1 MNHNM
6 GNMTF
11 LATRKRVLCKKLLK
25 NRNSMACISCGNIK
39 KRVQRKWLKGL
50 NVLTMLEI
58 MCYTAIY
65 R

>member
-1 MNHNM
+1 
-6 GNMTF
+6 
-11 LATRKRVLCKKLLK
+11 
-25 NRNSMACISCGNIK
+25 MACISCGNIK